1 MVYNRCT
8 KWTLDCHLFV
18 CRAPSSWQTIRLLCS
33 TIVDNQSVHPTSIPF
48 HLPVPMYQ
56 PSQILHPA
64 TPFISPSPL
73 STWPKPPLPPQ
84 CCRSGSLNQS
94 RCVSFFVNCR
104 ENTVWRFGFETL
116 VTCKLRLPLL
126 FHLLPF
132 LLGQNLHCPLN
143 AAGQGLSQSIKVR
156 FIFCELQGKIL
167 SEDLV
172 LRHWLLADCVWRRS
186 SRGDWDLS
194 SDVLGISLFRSETSS
209 LSPAL
214 SIGEPCFR
222 LQCRR

>member
-1 MVYNRCT
+1 MQPIHLSKMPHQHIT
-8 KWTLDCHLFV
+8 KLFLLFITKNHEIFSWYITDVLNGLLTAIYLFV
-18 CRAPSSWQTIRLLCS
+18 ERHLLDRPFVSCAPLSS
-33 TIVDNQSVHPTSIPF
+33 TIN
-48 HLPVPMYQ
+48 
-56 PSQILHPA
+56 PS
-64 TPFISPSPL
+64 TPRRFLFISPFL
-73 STWPKPPLPPQ
+73 CT
-84 CCRSGSLNQS
+84 S
-94 RCVSFFVNCR
+94 RLKSY
-104 ENTVWRFGFETL
+104 TQQ
-116 VTCKLRLPLL
+116 PLL

-143 AAGQGLSQSIKVR
+143 AAGQGLSINQGAFHFLWIA
-156 FIFCELQGKIL
+156 GKIP